1 MRKLLVLVLLFTLV
15 YSSAYSSIPSG
26 KINPFGVKLL
36 EKQMA
41 VTSSENVNLYLVK
54 LSDDFS
60 SSELTDLNVTIIRQR
75 DNLALITMPAE
86 NVPALLKSSSIL
98 RVELNSP
105 ASVHL
110 DMAAQATNLNQVRN
124 SVELSKSYT
133 GKDVVVGFMDTGFDP
148 NHINFLDADGISR
161 VAQISYI
168 ESEPYRVKFAD
179 NKDDI
184 ALWTT
189 DTKRE
194 YHATHVAGIL
204 AGNCDKVPYSGVATD
219 ATIVAT
225 TSMLYD
231 PQILLGLEQIVDY
244 SKAQGKTAVINL
256 SLGTNVGPH
265 DGSTLMSQYLDKI
278 GEEDAIICVSAGNEA
293 QNRVSFE
300 KTFTADDNTFATVL
314 NDAHFWT
321 GFNMTGGVDI
331 WSADDTP
338 FDFEFL
344 IIDDA
349 TKSIIKSYPLTG
361 DELTIFSSEI
371 SQDNYDQTFDRYFNG
386 SVTLQ
391 REMSS
396 ENGRFNVVMTFTTST
411 RNHST
416 STGWAEYF
424 LGFRIKGKDG
434 SKVSVYCDAGNFMT
448 KNGVEGFSS
457 GDDTHSISDLATGKN
472 IISVGAYNTRVRY
485 PHIDGSES
493 FLKGTV
499 GDVAYFS
506 SYGTFDGDKHYPDIS
521 APGNPVVSS
530 VSRYYTGLE
539 NTVFVNGCSAKVTE
553 NGENYYWCA
562 TTGTSMASP
571 FVAGTIALWLEAN
584 PDLKVNDIKKVF
596 AETSASPEFS
606 IDSPQ
611 WGTYGIIDCYKGLKY
626 IISHSDVQSLK
637 EQHAADI
644 NISDDIMS
652 ILLLTDET
660 FSYSIFSADGK
671 VVSRGKGSQSINIDL
686 SSMERGI
693 YILQLRR
700 DKSRPQTLKF
710 IRK

>member
-314 NDAHFWT
+314 NEAHFWT

-361 DELTIFSSEI
+361 DELTISSSEI

-396 ENGRFNVVMTFTTST
+396 ENGRFNAVMTFTTST

-424 LGFRIKGKDG
+424 LGFRIKGKEG

-506 SYGTFDGDKHYPDIS
+506 SYGTCNGKHYPDIS

-530 VSRYYTGLE
+530 ISRYYTEL
-539 NTVFVNGCSAKVTE
+539 NSDIFTNSCSAKVTE
-553 NGENYYWCA
+553 NGNDYYWHA

-596 AETSASPEFS
+596 AETSSSPEFS

-671 VVSRGKGSQSINIDL
+671 VVSRGIGTQSININL
-686 SSMERGI
+686 SSIESGI

-700 DKSRPQTLKF
+700 DKSLPQTLKF

>member
-361 DELTIFSSEI
+361 DELTISSSEI

-396 ENGRFNVVMTFTTST
+396 ENGRFNAVMTFTTST
-411 RNHST
+411 RNHFT

-424 LGFRIKGKDG
+424 LGFRIKGKEG

-506 SYGTFDGDKHYPDIS
+506 SYGTCNGKHYPDIS

-530 VSRYYTGLE
+530 ISRYYTEL
-539 NTVFVNGCSAKVTE
+539 NSDIFTNSCSAKVTE
-553 NGENYYWCA
+553 NGNDYYWHA

-671 VVSRGKGSQSINIDL
+671 VVSRGIGTQSININL
-686 SSMERGI
+686 SSIESGI

-700 DKSRPQTLKF
+700 DKSLPQTLKF

>member
-361 DELTIFSSEI
+361 DELTISSSEI

-396 ENGRFNVVMTFTTST
+396 ENGRFNAVMTFTTST

-424 LGFRIKGKDG
+424 LGFRIKGKEG

-493 FLKGTV
+493 FLKGTA

-506 SYGTFDGDKHYPDIS
+506 SYGTCNGKHYPDIS

-530 VSRYYTGLE
+530 ISRYYTEL
-539 NTVFVNGCSAKVTE
+539 NSDIFTNSCSAKVTE
-553 NGENYYWCA
+553 NGNDYYWHA

-671 VVSRGKGSQSINIDL
+671 VVSRGIGTQSININL
-686 SSMERGI
+686 SSIESGI

-700 DKSRPQTLKF
+700 DKSLPQTLKF

>member
-314 NDAHFWT
+314 NEAHFWT

-361 DELTIFSSEI
+361 DELTISSSEI

-396 ENGRFNVVMTFTTST
+396 ENGRFNAVMTFTTST

-424 LGFRIKGKDG
+424 LGFRIKGKEG

-506 SYGTFDGDKHYPDIS
+506 SYGTCNGKHYPDIS

-530 VSRYYTGLE
+530 ISRYYTE
-539 NTVFVNGCSAKVTE
+539 MNSDIFTNSCSAKVTE
-553 NGENYYWCA
+553 NGNDYYWHA

-596 AETSASPEFS
+596 AETSSSPEFS

-671 VVSRGKGSQSINIDL
+671 VVSRGIGTQSININL
-686 SSMERGI
+686 SSIESGI

-700 DKSRPQTLKF
+700 DKSLPQTLKF

>member
-168 ESEPYRVKFAD
+168 ESEPYRVKIAD

-338 FDFEFL
+338 FDIEFL

-361 DELTIFSSEI
+361 DEMTISSSEI

-396 ENGRFNVVMTFTTST
+396 ENGRFNAVMTFTTST
-411 RNHST
+411 RNYST

-424 LGFRIKGKDG
+424 LGFRIKGKEG

-506 SYGTFDGDKHYPDIS
+506 SYGTCNGKHYPDIS

-530 VSRYYTGLE
+530 ISRYYTEL
-539 NTVFVNGCSAKVTE
+539 NSDIFTNSCSAKVTE
-553 NGENYYWCA
+553 NGNDYYWHA

-671 VVSRGKGSQSINIDL
+671 VVSRGIGTQSININL
-686 SSMERGI
+686 SSIESGI

-700 DKSRPQTLKF
+700 DKSLPQTLKF

>member
-1 MRKLLVLVLLFTLV
+1 MRKLLVLILLFTLV

-338 FDFEFL
+338 FDIEFL

-361 DELTIFSSEI
+361 DELTISSSEI

-396 ENGRFNVVMTFTTST
+396 ENGRFNAVMTFTTST

-424 LGFRIKGKDG
+424 LGFRIKGKEG

-506 SYGTFDGDKHYPDIS
+506 SYGTCNGKHYPDIS

-530 VSRYYTGLE
+530 ISRYYTEL
-539 NTVFVNGCSAKVTE
+539 NSDIFTNSCSAKVTE
-553 NGENYYWCA
+553 NGNDYYWHA

-671 VVSRGKGSQSINIDL
+671 VVSRGIGTQSININL
-686 SSMERGI
+686 SSIESGI

-700 DKSRPQTLKF
+700 DKSLPQTLKF

>member
-361 DELTIFSSEI
+361 DELTISSSEI

-396 ENGRFNVVMTFTTST
+396 ENGRFNAVMTFTTST

-424 LGFRIKGKDG
+424 LGFRIKGKEG

-506 SYGTFDGDKHYPDIS
+506 SYGTCNGKHYPDIS

-530 VSRYYTGLE
+530 ISRYYTEL
-539 NTVFVNGCSAKVTE
+539 NSDIFTNSCSAKVTE
-553 NGENYYWCA
+553 NGNDYYWHA

-596 AETSASPEFS
+596 AETSSSPEFS

-671 VVSRGKGSQSINIDL
+671 VVSRGIGTQSININL
-686 SSMERGI
+686 SSIESGI

-700 DKSRPQTLKF
+700 DKSLPQTLKF

>member
-1 MRKLLVLVLLFTLV
+1 
-15 YSSAYSSIPSG
+15 
-26 KINPFGVKLL
+26 
-36 EKQMA
+36 
-41 VTSSENVNLYLVK
+41 
-54 LSDDFS
+54 
-60 SSELTDLNVTIIRQR
+60 
-75 DNLALITMPAE
+75 
-86 NVPALLKSSSIL
+86 
-98 RVELNSP
+98 
-105 ASVHL
+105 
-110 DMAAQATNLNQVRN
+110 
-124 SVELSKSYT
+124 
-133 GKDVVVGFMDTGFDP
+133 
-148 NHINFLDADGISR
+148 
-161 VAQISYI
+161 
-168 ESEPYRVKFAD
+168 
-179 NKDDI
+179 
-184 ALWTT
+184 
-189 DTKRE
+189 
-194 YHATHVAGIL
+194 
-204 AGNCDKVPYSGVATD
+204 
-219 ATIVAT
+219 
-225 TSMLYD
+225 
-231 PQILLGLEQIVDY
+231 
-244 SKAQGKTAVINL
+244 
-256 SLGTNVGPH
+256 
-265 DGSTLMSQYLDKI
+265 
-278 GEEDAIICVSAGNEA
+278 
-293 QNRVSFE
+293 
-300 KTFTADDNTFATVL
+300 
-314 NDAHFWT
+314 
-321 GFNMTGGVDI
+321 MTGGVDI

-361 DELTIFSSEI
+361 DELTISSSEI

-391 REMSS
+391 REISS
-396 ENGRFNVVMTFTTST
+396 ENGRFNAVMTFTTST

-424 LGFRIKGKDG
+424 LGFRIKGKEG

-506 SYGTFDGDKHYPDIS
+506 SYGTCNGKHYPDIS

-530 VSRYYTGLE
+530 ISRYYTEL
-539 NTVFVNGCSAKVTE
+539 NSDIFTNSCSAKVTE
-553 NGENYYWCA
+553 NGNDYYWHA

-671 VVSRGKGSQSINIDL
+671 VVSRGIGTQSININL
-686 SSMERGI
+686 SSIESGI

-700 DKSRPQTLKF
+700 DKSLPQTLKF

>member
-1 MRKLLVLVLLFTLV
+1 MRKLLVLILLFTLV
-15 YSSAYSSIPSG
+15 YSSAYSSIPSE

-361 DELTIFSSEI
+361 DELTISSSEI

-396 ENGRFNVVMTFTTST
+396 ENGRFNAVMTFTTST

-424 LGFRIKGKDG
+424 LGFRIKGKEG

-506 SYGTFDGDKHYPDIS
+506 SYGTCNGKHYPDIS

-530 VSRYYTGLE
+530 ISRYYTEL
-539 NTVFVNGCSAKVTE
+539 NSDIFTNSCSAKVTE
-553 NGENYYWCA
+553 NGNDYYWHA

-671 VVSRGKGSQSINIDL
+671 VVSRGIGSQSINIDL

-700 DKSRPQTLKF
+700 DKSLPQTLKF

>member
-361 DELTIFSSEI
+361 DELTISSSEI

-391 REMSS
+391 REISS
-396 ENGRFNVVMTFTTST
+396 ENGRFNAVMTFTTST

-424 LGFRIKGKDG
+424 LGLRIKGKEG

-506 SYGTFDGDKHYPDIS
+506 SYGTCNGKHYPDIS

-530 VSRYYTGLE
+530 ISRYYTEL
-539 NTVFVNGCSAKVTE
+539 NSDIFTNSCSAKVTE
-553 NGENYYWCA
+553 NGNDYYWHA

-596 AETSASPEFS
+596 AETSSSPEFS

-671 VVSRGKGSQSINIDL
+671 VVSRGIGTQSININL
-686 SSMERGI
+686 SSIESGI

-700 DKSRPQTLKF
+700 DKSLPQTLKF

>member
-1 MRKLLVLVLLFTLV
+1 MRKLLVLILLFTLV

-361 DELTIFSSEI
+361 DELTISSSEI

-396 ENGRFNVVMTFTTST
+396 ENGRFNAVMTFTTST
-411 RNHST
+411 RNHFT

-424 LGFRIKGKDG
+424 LGFRIKGKEG

-506 SYGTFDGDKHYPDIS
+506 SYGTCNGKHYPDIS

-530 VSRYYTGLE
+530 ISRYYTEL
-539 NTVFVNGCSAKVTE
+539 NSDIFTNSCSAKVTE
-553 NGENYYWCA
+553 NGNDYYWHA

-626 IISHSDVQSLK
+626 IISHSDVQNLK

-671 VVSRGKGSQSINIDL
+671 VVSRGIGTQSININL
-686 SSMERGI
+686 SSIESGI

-700 DKSRPQTLKF
+700 DKSLPQTLKF

>member
-1 MRKLLVLVLLFTLV
+1 MRKLLVLILLFTLV

-54 LSDDFS
+54 ISDDFS

-361 DELTIFSSEI
+361 DELTISSSEI

-396 ENGRFNVVMTFTTST
+396 ENGRFNAVMTFTTST

-424 LGFRIKGKDG
+424 LGFRIKGKEG

-506 SYGTFDGDKHYPDIS
+506 SYGTCNGKHYPDIS

-530 VSRYYTGLE
+530 ISRYYTEL
-539 NTVFVNGCSAKVTE
+539 NSDIFTNSCSAKVTE
-553 NGENYYWCA
+553 NGNDYYWHA

-671 VVSRGKGSQSINIDL
+671 VVSRGIGTQSININL
-686 SSMERGI
+686 SSIESGI

-700 DKSRPQTLKF
+700 DKSLPQTLKF

>member
-338 FDFEFL
+338 FDIEFL

-361 DELTIFSSEI
+361 DELTISSSEI

-396 ENGRFNVVMTFTTST
+396 ENGRFNAVMTFTTST

-424 LGFRIKGKDG
+424 LGFRIKGKEG

-506 SYGTFDGDKHYPDIS
+506 SYGTCNGKHYPDIS

-530 VSRYYTGLE
+530 ISRYYTEL
-539 NTVFVNGCSAKVTE
+539 NSDIFTNSCSAKVTE
-553 NGENYYWCA
+553 NGNDYYWHA

-671 VVSRGKGSQSINIDL
+671 VVSRGIGTQSININL
-686 SSMERGI
+686 SSIESGI

-700 DKSRPQTLKF
+700 DKSLPQTLKF

>member
-361 DELTIFSSEI
+361 DELTISSSEI

-396 ENGRFNVVMTFTTST
+396 ENGRFNAVMTFTTST

-424 LGFRIKGKDG
+424 LGLRIKGKEG

-506 SYGTFDGDKHYPDIS
+506 SYGTCNGKHYPDIS

-530 VSRYYTGLE
+530 ISRYYTEL
-539 NTVFVNGCSAKVTE
+539 NSDIFTNSCSAKVTE
-553 NGENYYWCA
+553 NGNDYYWHA

-671 VVSRGKGSQSINIDL
+671 VVSRGIGTQSININL
-686 SSMERGI
+686 SSIESGI

-700 DKSRPQTLKF
+700 DKSLPQTLKF

>member
-278 GEEDAIICVSAGNEA
+278 GEEDAIICVS
-293 QNRVSFE
+293 FE

-361 DELTIFSSEI
+361 DELTISSSEI

-396 ENGRFNVVMTFTTST
+396 ENGRFNAVMTFTTST

-424 LGFRIKGKDG
+424 LGFRIKGKEG

-506 SYGTFDGDKHYPDIS
+506 SYGTCNGKHYPDIS

-530 VSRYYTGLE
+530 ISRYYTE
-539 NTVFVNGCSAKVTE
+539 MNSDIFTNSCSAKVTE
-553 NGENYYWCA
+553 NG
-562 TTGTSMASP
+562 
-571 FVAGTIALWLEAN
+571 
-584 PDLKVNDIKKVF
+584 ND
-596 AETSASPEFS
+596 
-606 IDSPQ
+606 
-611 WGTYGIIDCYKGLKY
+611 
-626 IISHSDVQSLK
+626 
-637 EQHAADI
+637 
-644 NISDDIMS
+644 
-652 ILLLTDET
+652 
-660 FSYSIFSADGK
+660 
-671 VVSRGKGSQSINIDL
+671 
-686 SSMERGI
+686 
-693 YILQLRR
+693 
-700 DKSRPQTLKF
+700 
-710 IRK
+710 

>member
-1 MRKLLVLVLLFTLV
+1 MRKLLVLILLFTLV

-361 DELTIFSSEI
+361 DELTISSSEI

-396 ENGRFNVVMTFTTST
+396 ENGRFNAVMTFTTST
-411 RNHST
+411 RNHFT

-424 LGFRIKGKDG
+424 LGFRIKGKEG

-506 SYGTFDGDKHYPDIS
+506 SYGTCNGKHYPDIS

-530 VSRYYTGLE
+530 ISRYYTEL
-539 NTVFVNGCSAKVTE
+539 NSDIFTNSCSAKVTE
-553 NGENYYWCA
+553 NGNDYYWHA

-671 VVSRGKGSQSINIDL
+671 VVSRGIGTQSININL
-686 SSMERGI
+686 SSIESGI

-700 DKSRPQTLKF
+700 DKSLPQTLKF

>member
-361 DELTIFSSEI
+361 DELTISSSEI

-391 REMSS
+391 REISS
-396 ENGRFNVVMTFTTST
+396 ENGRFNAVMTFTTST
-411 RNHST
+411 RNHFT

-424 LGFRIKGKDG
+424 LGFRIKGKEG

-506 SYGTFDGDKHYPDIS
+506 SYGTCNGKHYPDIS

-530 VSRYYTGLE
+530 ISRYYTEL
-539 NTVFVNGCSAKVTE
+539 NSDIFTNSCSAKVTE
-553 NGENYYWCA
+553 NGNDYYWHA

-671 VVSRGKGSQSINIDL
+671 VVSRGIGTQSININL
-686 SSMERGI
+686 SSIESGI

-700 DKSRPQTLKF
+700 DKSLPQTLKF

>member
-1 MRKLLVLVLLFTLV
+1 MRKLLVLILLFTLV

-110 DMAAQATNLNQVRN
+110 DMAAQATNLNQVGN

-361 DELTIFSSEI
+361 DELTISSSEI

-391 REMSS
+391 REISS
-396 ENGRFNVVMTFTTST
+396 ENGRFNAVMTFTTST
-411 RNHST
+411 RNHFT

-424 LGFRIKGKDG
+424 LGFRIKGKEG

-506 SYGTFDGDKHYPDIS
+506 SYGTCNGKHYPDIS

-530 VSRYYTGLE
+530 ISRYYTEL
-539 NTVFVNGCSAKVTE
+539 NSDIFTNSCSAKVTE
-553 NGENYYWCA
+553 NGNDYYWHA

-671 VVSRGKGSQSINIDL
+671 VVSRGIGTQSINL
-686 SSMERGI
+686 S
-693 YILQLRR
+693 
-700 DKSRPQTLKF
+700 T
-710 IRK
+710 

>member
-1 MRKLLVLVLLFTLV
+1 MRKLLVLILLFTLV
-15 YSSAYSSIPSG
+15 YSSAYPSIPSG

-361 DELTIFSSEI
+361 DELTISSSEI

-391 REMSS
+391 REISS
-396 ENGRFNVVMTFTTST
+396 ENGRFNAVMTFTTST
-411 RNHST
+411 RNHFT

-424 LGFRIKGKDG
+424 LGFRIKGKEG

-506 SYGTFDGDKHYPDIS
+506 SYGTCNGKHYPDIS

-530 VSRYYTGLE
+530 ISRYYTEL
-539 NTVFVNGCSAKVTE
+539 NSDIFTNSCSAKVTE
-553 NGENYYWCA
+553 NGNDYYWHA

-671 VVSRGKGSQSINIDL
+671 VVSRGIGTQSININL
-686 SSMERGI
+686 SSIESGI

-700 DKSRPQTLKF
+700 DKSLPQTLKF

>member
-1 MRKLLVLVLLFTLV
+1 MRKLLVLILLFTLV

-361 DELTIFSSEI
+361 DELTISSSEI

-391 REMSS
+391 REISS
-396 ENGRFNVVMTFTTST
+396 ENGRFNAVMTFTTST
-411 RNHST
+411 RNHFT

-424 LGFRIKGKDG
+424 LGFRIKGKEG

-506 SYGTFDGDKHYPDIS
+506 SYGTCNGKHYPDIS

-530 VSRYYTGLE
+530 ISRYYTEL
-539 NTVFVNGCSAKVTE
+539 NSDIFTNSCSAKVTE
-553 NGENYYWCA
+553 NGNDYYWHA

-671 VVSRGKGSQSINIDL
+671 VVSRGIGTQSININL
-686 SSMERGI
+686 SSIESGI

-700 DKSRPQTLKF
+700 DKSLPQTLKF

>member
-1 MRKLLVLVLLFTLV
+1 MRKLLVLILLFTLV

-338 FDFEFL
+338 FDIEFL

-361 DELTIFSSEI
+361 DELTISSSEI

-391 REMSS
+391 REISS
-396 ENGRFNVVMTFTTST
+396 ENGRFNAVMTFTTSI
-411 RNHST
+411 RNHFT

-424 LGFRIKGKDG
+424 LGFRIKGKEG

-506 SYGTFDGDKHYPDIS
+506 SYGTCNGKHYPDIS

-530 VSRYYTGLE
+530 ISRYYTEL
-539 NTVFVNGCSAKVTE
+539 NSDIFTNSCSAKVTE
-553 NGENYYWCA
+553 NGNDYYWHA

-671 VVSRGKGSQSINIDL
+671 VVSRGIGTQSININL
-686 SSMERGI
+686 SSIESGI

-700 DKSRPQTLKF
+700 DKSLPQTLKF

>member
-1 MRKLLVLVLLFTLV
+1 MKKLLVLILLFTLV
-15 YSSAYSSIPSG
+15 SSSAYSSVRSD
-26 KINPFGVKLL
+26 KINPLGVKLL

-41 VTSSENVNLYLVK
+41 VMSSEYVNLYLVK

-60 SSELTDLNVTIIRQR
+60 SSELADLNVTIIRQR

-110 DMAAQATNLNQVRN
+110 DMAAQATNLNKVRN

-148 NHINFLDADGISR
+148 NHINFLDADGVSR

-184 ALWTT
+184 AHWTT
-189 DTKRE
+189 DTKNE

-204 AGNCDKVPYSGVATD
+204 AGKCDKVPYIGVATD
-219 ATIVAT
+219 ATIVAS

-244 SKAQGKTAVINL
+244 SKKLGKTAVINL

-338 FDFEFL
+338 FDIEFL

-349 TKSIIKSYPLTG
+349 TKSIIKSYPLTS
-361 DELTIFSSEI
+361 DELTISSSEV
-371 SQDNYDQTFDRYFNG
+371 SHDNFDETFDKYFNG

-391 REMSS
+391 REVSS
-396 ENGRFNVVMTFTTST
+396 ENGRYNAVMVFTTST

-416 STGWAEYF
+416 TTGWAEYF
-424 LGFRIKGKDG
+424 LGFRIKGKNG
-434 SKVSVYCDAGNFMT
+434 GKVSGYCDAGNFMT
-448 KNGVEGFSS
+448 KNGVDGFSS
-457 GDDTHSISDLATGKN
+457 GDDKHSVSDLATGKN

-506 SYGTFDGDKHYPDIS
+506 SYGTFDGKHYPDIS
-521 APGNPVVSS
+521 APGNPIVSS
-530 VSRYYTGLE
+530 VSRYYSELE
-539 NTVFVNGCSAKVTE
+539 NNIFVNGCSAKVTE
-553 NGENYYWCA
+553 SGEDYYWCA

-584 PDLKVNDIKKVF
+584 PDLKVNDIKKVL

-606 IDSPQ
+606 IDSQQ

-626 IISHSDVQSLK
+626 IISHSDVQSVK
-637 EQHAADI
+637 EQHDADI
-644 NISDDIMS
+644 SITDNIMS
-652 ILLLTDET
+652 ISLLTDET
-660 FSYSIFSADGK
+660 FSYSIVSIDGK
-671 VVSRGKGSQSINIDL
+671 VVCQATANQSINIDL
-686 SSMERGI
+686 SSIEQGL
-693 YILQLRR
+693 YILKVQRNKAL
-700 DKSRPQTLKF
+700 PQTLKF
-710 IRK
+710 LRK

>member
-194 YHATHVAGIL
+194 YHATHYAGIL

-314 NDAHFWT
+314 NEAHFWT

-361 DELTIFSSEI
+361 DELTISSSEI

-396 ENGRFNVVMTFTTST
+396 ENGRFNAVMTFTTST

-424 LGFRIKGKDG
+424 LGFRIKGKEG

-506 SYGTFDGDKHYPDIS
+506 SYGTCNGKHYPDIS

-530 VSRYYTGLE
+530 ISRYYTEL
-539 NTVFVNGCSAKVTE
+539 NSDIFTNSCSAKVTE
-553 NGENYYWCA
+553 NGNDYYWHA

-596 AETSASPEFS
+596 AETSSSPEFS

-671 VVSRGKGSQSINIDL
+671 VVSRGIGTQSININL
-686 SSMERGI
+686 SSIESGI

-700 DKSRPQTLKF
+700 DKSLPQTLKF

>member
-1 MRKLLVLVLLFTLV
+1 MRKLLVLILLFTLV

-54 LSDDFS
+54 LCDDFS

-338 FDFEFL
+338 FDIEFL

-361 DELTIFSSEI
+361 DELTISSSEI

-396 ENGRFNVVMTFTTST
+396 ENGRFNAVMTFTTST

-424 LGFRIKGKDG
+424 LGFRIKGKEG

-506 SYGTFDGDKHYPDIS
+506 SYGTCNGKHYPDIS

-530 VSRYYTGLE
+530 ISRYYTEL
-539 NTVFVNGCSAKVTE
+539 NSDIFTNSCSAKVTE
-553 NGENYYWCA
+553 NGNDYYWHA

-671 VVSRGKGSQSINIDL
+671 VVSRGIGTQSININL
-686 SSMERGI
+686 SSIESGI

-700 DKSRPQTLKF
+700 DKSLPQTLKF

>member
-314 NDAHFWT
+314 NEAHFWT

-361 DELTIFSSEI
+361 DELTISSSEI

-396 ENGRFNVVMTFTTST
+396 ENGRFNAVMTFTTST

-424 LGFRIKGKDG
+424 LGFRIKGKEG

-506 SYGTFDGDKHYPDIS
+506 SYGTCNGKHYPDIS

-530 VSRYYTGLE
+530 ISRYYTEL
-539 NTVFVNGCSAKVTE
+539 NSDIFTNSCSAKVTE
-553 NGENYYWCA
+553 NGNDYYWHA

-671 VVSRGKGSQSINIDL
+671 VVSRGIGTQSININL
-686 SSMERGI
+686 SSIESGI

-700 DKSRPQTLKF
+700 DKSLPQTLKF

>member
-361 DELTIFSSEI
+361 DELTISSSEI

-396 ENGRFNVVMTFTTST
+396 ENGRFNAVMTFTTST

-424 LGFRIKGKDG
+424 LGFRIKGKEG

-506 SYGTFDGDKHYPDIS
+506 SYGTCNGKHYPDIS

-530 VSRYYTGLE
+530 ISRYYTEL
-539 NTVFVNGCSAKVTE
+539 NSDIFTNSCSAKVTE
-553 NGENYYWCA
+553 NGNDYYWHA

-671 VVSRGKGSQSINIDL
+671 VVSRGIGTQSININL
-686 SSMERGI
+686 SSIESGI

-700 DKSRPQTLKF
+700 DKSLPQTLKF

>member
-1 MRKLLVLVLLFTLV
+1 MRKLLVLILLFTLV

-338 FDFEFL
+338 FDIEFL

-361 DELTIFSSEI
+361 DEMTISSSEI

-396 ENGRFNVVMTFTTST
+396 ENGRFNAVMTFTTST
-411 RNHST
+411 RNYST

-424 LGFRIKGKDG
+424 LGFRIKGKEG

-506 SYGTFDGDKHYPDIS
+506 SYGTCNGKHYPDIS

-530 VSRYYTGLE
+530 ISRYYTEL
-539 NTVFVNGCSAKVTE
+539 NSDIFTNSCSAKVTE
-553 NGENYYWCA
+553 NGNDYYWHA

-671 VVSRGKGSQSINIDL
+671 VVSRGIGTQSININL
-686 SSMERGI
+686 SSIESGI

-700 DKSRPQTLKF
+700 DKSLPQTLKF

>member
-361 DELTIFSSEI
+361 DELTISSSEI

-396 ENGRFNVVMTFTTST
+396 ENGRFNAVMTFTTST

-424 LGFRIKGKDG
+424 LGFRIKGKEG

-506 SYGTFDGDKHYPDIS
+506 SYGTCNGKHYPDIS

-530 VSRYYTGLE
+530 ISRYYTE
-539 NTVFVNGCSAKVTE
+539 MNSDIFTNSCSAKVTE
-553 NGENYYWCA
+553 NGNDYYWHA

-671 VVSRGKGSQSINIDL
+671 VVSRGIGTQSININL
-686 SSMERGI
+686 SSIESGI

-700 DKSRPQTLKF
+700 DKSLPQTLKF

>member
-1 MRKLLVLVLLFTLV
+1 MRKLLVLILLFTLV

-361 DELTIFSSEI
+361 DELTISSSEI

-396 ENGRFNVVMTFTTST
+396 ENGRFNAVMTFTTST

-424 LGFRIKGKDG
+424 LGFRIKGKEG

-506 SYGTFDGDKHYPDIS
+506 SYGTCNGKHYPDIS

-530 VSRYYTGLE
+530 ISRYYTEL
-539 NTVFVNGCSAKVTE
+539 NSDIFTNSCSAKVTE
-553 NGENYYWCA
+553 NGNDYYWHA

-700 DKSRPQTLKF
+700 DKSLPQTLKF
-710 IRK
+710 IWK

>member
-1 MRKLLVLVLLFTLV
+1 MRKLLVLILLFTLV
-15 YSSAYSSIPSG
+15 YSSAYSSIPSE

-148 NHINFLDADGISR
+148 NHINFLDADGVSR

-361 DELTIFSSEI
+361 DELTISSSEI

-396 ENGRFNVVMTFTTST
+396 ENGRFNAVMTFTTST

-424 LGFRIKGKDG
+424 LGFRIKGKEG

-448 KNGVEGFSS
+448 KNGVDGFSS

-506 SYGTFDGDKHYPDIS
+506 SYGTCNGKHYPDIS

-530 VSRYYTGLE
+530 ISRYYTEL
-539 NTVFVNGCSAKVTE
+539 NSDIFVNSCSAKVTE
-553 NGENYYWCA
+553 NGNDYYWHA

-596 AETSASPEFS
+596 AETSASPEFN

-700 DKSRPQTLKF
+700 DKSLPQTLKF

>member
-1 MRKLLVLVLLFTLV
+1 MRKLLVLILLFTLV

-361 DELTIFSSEI
+361 DELTISSSEI

-396 ENGRFNVVMTFTTST
+396 ENGRFNAVMTFTTST

-424 LGFRIKGKDG
+424 LGFRIKGKEG

-506 SYGTFDGDKHYPDIS
+506 SYGTCNGKHYPDIS

-530 VSRYYTGLE
+530 ISRYYTEL
-539 NTVFVNGCSAKVTE
+539 NSDIFTNSCSAKVTE
-553 NGENYYWCA
+553 NGNDYYWHA

-596 AETSASPEFS
+596 AETSSSPEFS

-671 VVSRGKGSQSINIDL
+671 VVSRGIGTQSININL
-686 SSMERGI
+686 SSIESGI

-700 DKSRPQTLKF
+700 DKSLPQTLKF

>member
-361 DELTIFSSEI
+361 DELTISSSEI

-396 ENGRFNVVMTFTTST
+396 ENGRFNAVMTFTTST

-424 LGFRIKGKDG
+424 LGFRIKGKEG

-506 SYGTFDGDKHYPDIS
+506 SYGTCNGKHYPDIS

-530 VSRYYTGLE
+530 ISRYYTEL
-539 NTVFVNGCSAKVTE
+539 NSDIFTNSCSAKVTE
-553 NGENYYWCA
+553 NGNDYYWHA

-596 AETSASPEFS
+596 AETSSSPEFS

-671 VVSRGKGSQSINIDL
+671 VVSRGIGTHTININL
-686 SSMERGI
+686 SSIESGI

-700 DKSRPQTLKF
+700 DKSLPQTLKF

>member
-1 MRKLLVLVLLFTLV
+1 MRKLLVLILLFTLV
-15 YSSAYSSIPSG
+15 YSSAYSSIPSE

-349 TKSIIKSYPLTG
+349 TKSFIKSYPLTG
-361 DELTIFSSEI
+361 DELTISSSEI

-396 ENGRFNVVMTFTTST
+396 ENGRFNAVMTFTTST

-424 LGFRIKGKDG
+424 LGFRIKGKEG

-499 GDVAYFS
+499 GDVAYLS
-506 SYGTFDGDKHYPDIS
+506 SYGTCNGKHYPDIS

-530 VSRYYTGLE
+530 ISRYYTEL
-539 NTVFVNGCSAKVTE
+539 NSDIFTNSCSAKVTE
-553 NGENYYWCA
+553 NGNDYYWHA

-671 VVSRGKGSQSINIDL
+671 VVSRGIGTQSININL
-686 SSMERGI
+686 SSIESGI

-700 DKSRPQTLKF
+700 DKSLPQTLKF

>member
-15 YSSAYSSIPSG
+15 YSSAYSSIPSE

-361 DELTIFSSEI
+361 DELTISSSDI

-396 ENGRFNVVMTFTTST
+396 ENGRFNAVMTFTTST

-424 LGFRIKGKDG
+424 LGFRIKGKEG

-506 SYGTFDGDKHYPDIS
+506 SYGTCNGKHYPDIS

-530 VSRYYTGLE
+530 ISRYYTEL
-539 NTVFVNGCSAKVTE
+539 NSDIFTNSCSAKVTE
-553 NGENYYWCA
+553 NGNDYYWHA

-596 AETSASPEFS
+596 AETSSSPEFS

-671 VVSRGKGSQSINIDL
+671 VVSRGIGTQSININL
-686 SSMERGI
+686 SSIESGI

-700 DKSRPQTLKF
+700 DKSLPQTLKF

>member
-361 DELTIFSSEI
+361 DELTISSSEI

-391 REMSS
+391 REISS
-396 ENGRFNVVMTFTTST
+396 ENGRFNAVMTFTTST

-424 LGFRIKGKDG
+424 LGFRIKGKEG

-506 SYGTFDGDKHYPDIS
+506 SYGTCNGKHYPDIS

-530 VSRYYTGLE
+530 ISRYYTEL
-539 NTVFVNGCSAKVTE
+539 NSDIFTNSCSAKVTE
-553 NGENYYWCA
+553 NGNDYYWHA

-671 VVSRGKGSQSINIDL
+671 VVSRGIGTQSININL
-686 SSMERGI
+686 SSIESGI

-700 DKSRPQTLKF
+700 DKSLPQTLKF

>member
-184 ALWTT
+184 VLWTT

-361 DELTIFSSEI
+361 DELTISSSEI

-396 ENGRFNVVMTFTTST
+396 ENGRFNAVMTFTTST

-424 LGFRIKGKDG
+424 LGFRIKGKEG

-506 SYGTFDGDKHYPDIS
+506 SYGTCNGKHYPDIS

-530 VSRYYTGLE
+530 ISRYYTEL
-539 NTVFVNGCSAKVTE
+539 NSDIFTNSCSAKVTE
-553 NGENYYWCA
+553 NGNDYYWHA

-671 VVSRGKGSQSINIDL
+671 VVSRGIGTQSININL
-686 SSMERGI
+686 SSIESGI

-700 DKSRPQTLKF
+700 DKSLPQTLKF